1 MLGVERMPLRLF
13 TDGMDQAGVDLFV
26 GGDKSFPNKR
36 GPMFFRDRSERIM
49 TTRAVERSRAIH
61 EHFFDQMLPAPE
73 KEVGDFT
80 VVLDDA
86 PKFFFHSITAVF
98 EDLLKFVEHDDDIT
112 MVLGRNLRGSL
123 QDFVQGRNETGVPGY
138 SEVNRRPS
146 FLVERHARRQT
157 AEEVFPGFQELPTE
171 ELIDWVMALASAV
184 TKVASL
190 SVGQRST

>member
-1 MLGVERMPLRLF
+1 
-13 TDGMDQAGVDLFV
+13 
-26 GGDKSFPNKR
+26 
-36 GPMFFRDRSERIM
+36 M

-86 PKFFFHSITAVF
+86 PKFFFHPITAVF

-112 MVLGRNLRGSL
+112 TLFRRNLRGSL
-123 QDFVQGRNETGVPGY
+123 QDFVQGRNETGYFRDIPKLTAGF
-138 SEVNRRPS
+138 PS
-146 FLVERHARRQT
+146 SSSVTLGARLLKRF
-157 AEEVFPGFQELPTE
+157 FPVSKSFSTE
-171 ELIDWVMALASAV
+171 ELVDWVMALASAV